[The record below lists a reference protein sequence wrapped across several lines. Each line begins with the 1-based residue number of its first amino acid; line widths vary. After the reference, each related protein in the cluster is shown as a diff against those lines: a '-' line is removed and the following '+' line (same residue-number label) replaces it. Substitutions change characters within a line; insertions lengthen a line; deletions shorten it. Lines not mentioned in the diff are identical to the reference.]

1 MKCLNKIWKSILSLL
16 LFLLAFTQIDLI
28 NAKENENIPREIE
41 MLFSGL
47 DDNESVIEL
56 PNGGY
61 IYGNGEVKIFD
72 YLDYIEGKL
81 VPIETY
87 DLNKDINKITVEDAK
102 QQLYIAKD
110 IPMTR
115 GSSVPTQVM
124 QLSAGQIYISKAF
137 SGSGWRFSGYQF
149 VADPNTGYYLKWT
162 TYIDNGRVGS
172 ASYAN
177 DTLRGQT
184 HGIEIY
190 KGQPKYISYG
200 PNGQIYYTYNP
211 INGTYYRVENN

>member
-1 MKCLNKIWKSILSLL
+1 MNRRVKIILVFLL
-16 LFLLAFTQIDLI
+16 LFIVMPLSDSVS
-28 NAKENENIPREIE
+28 AKENSNMSREIE
-41 MLFSGL
+41 LLFSGL

-61 IYGNGEVKIFD
+61 IYGHGEVKIFD
-72 YLDYIEGKL
+72 YSDYIEGNL

-87 DLNKDINKITVEDAK
+87 DLNNDTNKITIEEAK
-102 QQLYIAKD
+102 QQLCITKD

-124 QLSAGQIYISKAF
+124 QLSAGQIYISKTF

-162 TYIDNGRVGS
+162 TYIDDGRVGT

-177 DTLRGQT
+177 DALRGQI
-184 HGIEIY
+184 HGTAIY
-190 KGQPKYISYG
+190 K
-200 PNGQIYYTYNP
+200 
-211 INGTYYRVENN
+211 INQNLFLMDRMDKFIIRIIQLMEHIIE

>member
-1 MKCLNKIWKSILSLL
+1 MNKIWKSILSLL

-162 TYIDNGRVGS
+162 TYTDDGRVGS

>member
-137 SGSGWRFSGYQF
+137 LKLCPYHS
-149 VADPNTGYYLKWT
+149 YL
-162 TYIDNGRVGS
+162 
-172 ASYAN
+172 
-177 DTLRGQT
+177 
-184 HGIEIY
+184 
-190 KGQPKYISYG
+190 
-200 PNGQIYYTYNP
+200 QINH
-211 INGTYYRVENN
+211 R

>member
-1 MKCLNKIWKSILSLL
+1 MNKIWKSILSLL

-149 VADPNTGYYLKWT
+149 VADPNTCYYLKWT
-162 TYIDNGRVGS
+162 TYIDDGRVGS

>member
-1 MKCLNKIWKSILSLL
+1 MNKIWKSILSLL

-110 IPMTR
+110 IPMAR

-162 TYIDNGRVGS
+162 TYIDDGRVGS

>member
-1 MKCLNKIWKSILSLL
+1 MNKIWKSILSLL

-47 DDNESVIEL
+47 DDNESVIGL

-162 TYIDNGRVGS
+162 TYIDDGRVGS

>member
-1 MKCLNKIWKSILSLL
+1 MNKIWKSILSLL

-61 IYGNGEVKIFD
+61 IYGDGKVKIFD

-87 DLNKDINKITVEDAK
+87 DLNKDINKAPLL
-102 QQLYIAKD
+102 QMGGNYSL
-110 IPMTR
+110 
-115 GSSVPTQVM
+115 
-124 QLSAGQIYISKAF
+124 IYCA
-137 SGSGWRFSGYQF
+137 
-149 VADPNTGYYLKWT
+149 
-162 TYIDNGRVGS
+162 
-172 ASYAN
+172 
-177 DTLRGQT
+177 
-184 HGIEIY
+184 
-190 KGQPKYISYG
+190 
-200 PNGQIYYTYNP
+200 
-211 INGTYYRVENN
+211 

>member
-162 TYIDNGRVGS
+162 TYIDDGRVGS

>member
-1 MKCLNKIWKSILSLL
+1 MNRRVKIILVFLL
-16 LFLLAFTQIDLI
+16 LFIVMPLSDSVS
-28 NAKENENIPREIE
+28 AKENNNMSREIE
-41 MLFSGL
+41 LLFSGL

-61 IYGNGEVKIFD
+61 IYGHGEVKIFD
-72 YLDYIEGKL
+72 YSDYIEGNL

-87 DLNKDINKITVEDAK
+87 DLNNDTNKITIEEAK
-102 QQLYIAKD
+102 QKLCITKD
-110 IPMTR
+110 IPMAR

-124 QLSAGQIYISKAF
+124 QLSAGQIYISKTF

-162 TYIDNGRVGS
+162 TYIDDGRVGT

-177 DTLRGQT
+177 DALRGQI
-184 HGIEIY
+184 HGTAIY
-190 KGQPKYISYG
+190 KNQSKFISYG

-211 INGTYYRVENN
+211 INGTYYRVENV

>member
-87 DLNKDINKITVEDAK
+87 DLNKDINKITVEDSK

-162 TYIDNGRVGS
+162 TYIDDGRVGS

>member
-87 DLNKDINKITVEDAK
+87 DLHKYINKITVEDAK
-102 QQLYIAKD
+102 QQLYICKGYTND
-110 IPMTR
+110 
-115 GSSVPTQVM
+115 Q
-124 QLSAGQIYISKAF
+124 
-137 SGSGWRFSGYQF
+137 RFLCS
-149 VADPNTGYYLKWT
+149 NTGYA
-162 TYIDNGRVGS
+162 IIGRTNL
-172 ASYAN
+172 YFK
-177 DTLRGQT
+177 
-184 HGIEIY
+184 GI
-190 KGQPKYISYG
+190 
-200 PNGQIYYTYNP
+200 
-211 INGTYYRVENN
+211 

>member
-1 MKCLNKIWKSILSLL
+1 MNKIWKSILSLL

-81 VPIETY
+81 VPIESF

-162 TYIDNGRVGS
+162 TYIDDGRVGS

>member
-1 MKCLNKIWKSILSLL
+1 MNKIWKSILSLL
-16 LFLLAFTQIDLI
+16 LFLLAFTHIDLI

-102 QQLYIAKD
+102 QQLYIVKD
-110 IPMTR
+110 IPMNR

-162 TYIDNGRVGS
+162 TYIDDGRVGS

>member
-61 IYGNGEVKIFD
+61 IYGNGEVKISD

-124 QLSAGQIYISKAF
+124 QLLAGQIYISKAF

-162 TYIDNGRVGS
+162 TYIDDGRVGS

>member
-81 VPIETY
+81 VSIETY

-162 TYIDNGRVGS
+162 TYIDDGRVGS

>member
-124 QLSAGQIYISKAF
+124 QLSAGQIYISNAF

-162 TYIDNGRVGS
+162 TYIDDGRVGS

>member
-1 MKCLNKIWKSILSLL
+1 MNKIWKSILSLL

-162 TYIDNGRVGS
+162 TYIDDGRVGS

-200 PNGQIYYTYNP
+200 PNAQIYYTYNP

>member
-1 MKCLNKIWKSILSLL
+1 MNKIWKSILSLL

-56 PNGGY
+56 PNGGF
-61 IYGNGEVKIFD
+61 IYGNGDVMIFD

-87 DLNKDINKITVEDAK
+87 DLKKDINKITVEDAK

-162 TYIDNGRVGS
+162 TYIDDGRVGS

>member
-1 MKCLNKIWKSILSLL
+1 MNKIWKSILSLL
-16 LFLLAFTQIDLI
+16 LFLLAFTHIDLI

-110 IPMTR
+110 IPMNR

-149 VADPNTGYYLKWT
+149 VADPNTGYYLKCT
-162 TYIDNGRVGS
+162 TYIDDGRVGS

>member
-110 IPMTR
+110 IPRTR

-162 TYIDNGRVGS
+162 TYIDDGRVGS

>member
-1 MKCLNKIWKSILSLL
+1 MNKIWKSILSLL

-162 TYIDNGRVGS
+162 TYIDDGRAGS

>member
-162 TYIDNGRVGS
+162 TYIDDGRVGS

-190 KGQPKYISYG
+190 KGQPKYVSYG

>member
-87 DLNKDINKITVEDAK
+87 DLNKDLNKITVEDAK

-162 TYIDNGRVGS
+162 TYIDDGRVGS

>member
-61 IYGNGEVKIFD
+61 VYGNGEVKIFD

-162 TYIDNGRVGS
+162 TYIDDGRVGS

>member
-1 MKCLNKIWKSILSLL
+1 MNKIWKSILSLL

-61 IYGNGEVKIFD
+61 IYGDGKVKIFD

-87 DLNKDINKITVEDAK
+87 DLNKDINK
-102 QQLYIAKD
+102 
-110 IPMTR
+110 
-115 GSSVPTQVM
+115 
-124 QLSAGQIYISKAF
+124 IYISKAF

-162 TYIDNGRVGS
+162 TYIDDGRVGS

-184 HGIEIY
+184 RGAEIY
-190 KGQPKYISYG
+190 KDQSKYISYG

>member
-149 VADPNTGYYLKWT
+149 VADPNTGYYLKWA
-162 TYIDNGRVGS
+162 TYIDDGRVGS

>member
-1 MKCLNKIWKSILSLL
+1 MNKIWKSILSLL

-149 VADPNTGYYLKWT
+149 VADPNTGYYLKWI
-162 TYIDNGRVGS
+162 TYIDDGRVGS

>member
-47 DDNESVIEL
+47 DDNESLIEL

-162 TYIDNGRVGS
+162 TYIDDGRVGS

>member
-1 MKCLNKIWKSILSLL
+1 
-16 LFLLAFTQIDLI
+16 
-28 NAKENENIPREIE
+28 
-41 MLFSGL
+41 
-47 DDNESVIEL
+47 
-56 PNGGY
+56 
-61 IYGNGEVKIFD
+61 
-72 YLDYIEGKL
+72 
-81 VPIETY
+81 
-87 DLNKDINKITVEDAK
+87 
-102 QQLYIAKD
+102 
-110 IPMTR
+110 MTR

-162 TYIDNGRVGS
+162 TYIDDGRVGS

>member
-110 IPMTR
+110 IPMNR

-162 TYIDNGRVGS
+162 TYIDDGRVGS

>member
-162 TYIDNGRVGS
+162 TYIDDGRVGS

-190 KGQPKYISYG
+190 KGQPKYITYG

>member
-110 IPMTR
+110 IPRTR

-162 TYIDNGRVGS
+162 TYIDDGRVGS
-172 ASYAN
+172 APYAN

>member
-1 MKCLNKIWKSILSLL
+1 MNKIWKSILSLL

-72 YLDYIEGKL
+72 YLDYIEGNL

-124 QLSAGQIYISKAF
+124 QLSAGQIYISKVF
-137 SGSGWRFSGYQF
+137 CGSGWRFSGYQF

-162 TYIDNGRVGS
+162 TYIDDGRVGS